1 MKKLLVV
8 ALAIITAF
16 SCFSMVACGGGS
28 KEDATIDG
36 ITYTYSED
44 LKGYVVSSYEGS
56 ETKVV
61 IKDKVN
67 GANVVEIGKNSFKG
81 NKTITEVTLP
91 NTIVTINDR
100 AFETCTK
107 LAKIN
112 FEEGLKT
119 IGVNTFAGCFAL
131 TEVSF
136 PKSLAE
142 IKISAF
148 DGCVTLTRIRY
159 AGLKEQFNTTGGPF
173 HNGALKIAVTAFD
186 GAPVELVICA
196 DGSFNNANNNE
207 VDMILGKPQ
216 IR

>member
-91 NTIVTINDR
+91 NTIVTINER

-112 FEEGLKT
+112 FEEGLT
-119 IGVNTFAGCFAL
+119 LIGTRAFAGCFAL
-131 TEVSF
+131 TQI
-136 PKSLAE
+136 SLPASLST
-142 IKISAF
+142 IKPFAF
-148 DGCVTLTRIRY
+148 EGSLNLTLIVY
-159 AGLKEQFNTTGGPF
+159 AGLMNDFNVK
-173 HNGALKIAVTAFD
+173 NGKLSIASDAFD
-186 GAPVELVICA
+186 NVPVEIIQCSN
-196 DGSFNNANNNE
+196 GSLNNAHNNE
-207 VDMILGKPQ
+207 VDKRLGKN
-216 IR
+216 